1 MSVLAVSSIAE
12 VEQWPVGQIVVTDA
26 AHLTPLW
33 RQVGAAAVI
42 VLVQRAED
50 ASNAGERGATHCL
63 QPPPP
68 PDVVATMVLALA
80 APSGPPK
87 GLSEQPG
94 YQPLPIQCPKCQH
107 IGCVLTVKSVTVLSW
122 TCARCKHF
130 WATEMDALPP
140 DVQDKVFRVLNDL

>member
-1 MSVLAVSSIAE
+1 MATRTEPHVLIIDADTMQLAALEQACRSAGLSVRAVSSVAE
-12 VEQWPVGQIVVTDA
+12 VERWPVGQIVVTDV

-50 ASNAGERGATHCL
+50 GSNADERGATHWL

-80 APSGPPK
+80 DTPGPAK
-87 GLSEQPG
+87 GLNEQPG
-94 YQPLPIQCPKCQH
+94 
-107 IGCVLTVKSVTVLSW
+107 
-122 TCARCKHF
+122 
-130 WATEMDALPP
+130 
-140 DVQDKVFRVLNDL
+140 